1 MSTTNTKNG
10 KRTLVEEGTEL
21 KGTMSSKC
29 PIVVMGKV
37 EGEISGPSIEV
48 AEGGVI
54 AGNVNVKELRS
65 SGEIAGHINAEAVY
79 LSGRVRDNTVIRA
92 QTLEVNI
99 TRNEGPMEVMFSGAC
114 ELAIGDEPTRALD
127 DTKPDDKKP
136 DDKKSEAKQPVV
148 TIPPVAEQR
157 ADTEPNLDGKQRTKQ
172 RTQPPPAA

>member
-1 MSTTNTKNG
+1 MSTTNKNG

-37 EGEISGPSIEV
+37 EGDISGPSIEV
-48 AEGGVI
+48 AEGGVV

-65 SGEIAGHINAEAVY
+65 SGEIAGHINAEAVF

-99 TRNEGPMEVMFSGAC
+99 TRNEGPMEVMFGGAC
-114 ELAIGDEPTRALD
+114 ELAIGDEPSRGAT
-127 DTKPDDKKP
+127 DTKPEDKPETKP
-136 DDKKSEAKQPVV
+136 AVV

>member
-1 MSTTNTKNG
+1 MSTTNNKNG

-37 EGEISGPSIEV
+37 EGDITGPSIEV
-48 AEGGVI
+48 AEGGIV

-99 TRNEGPMEVMFSGAC
+99 TRNEGPMDVMFGGAC
-114 ELAIGDEPTRALD
+114 ELAIGDEPTRGAE
-127 DTKPDDKKP
+127 DTKHEDKKP
-136 DDKKSEAKQPVV
+136 EAKHPVV

>member
-1 MSTTNTKNG
+1 MSTDSKNG

-37 EGEISGPSIEV
+37 EGDISGPSIEV
-48 AEGGVI
+48 AEGGVV

-65 SGEIAGHINAEAVY
+65 SGEIAGHIQAEAVF

-99 TRNEGPMEVMFSGAC
+99 TRNEGPMDVMFSGAC
-114 ELAIGDEPTRALD
+114 ELAIGDEPTRAVED
-127 DTKPDDKKP
+127 KKPDDKKP
-136 DDKKSEAKQPVV
+136 DTKQAVV
-148 TIPPVAEQR
+148 TIPPVAEGR
-157 ADTEPNLDGKQRTKQ
+157 TDTEPNLDPKRTKQ